1 MFRYHASLGTL
12 ALIAVTGGLLLTGCK
27 SRDEMMVEKLASPFD
42 IDHEEAI
49 WYFGSERGL
58 ESLEVLKEEMKNP
71 DRRHDIRKICAAW
84 GPEAIDPLLAIIA
97 EDVQATPYPYTAEE
111 LFLNAPQDG
120 IEFGDHAGLIRAGTA
135 AECLWEVV
143 GSEEIDKFIDL
154 YLANPQVPERPYV
167 YMVLRNKHNEAWRK
181 IAARVKGG
189 ERAEKSHHL
198 IRYLMTAIITQEG
211 QQAIDSMTGDMPP
224 EALEG
229 LLAYDDPPTRAF
241 YLNGMAYEHNDALIE
256 PAMEQF
262 KKEAQENPE
271 DPIPPFCIGALM
283 VIKDQGMDRKRVIE
297 RWLDKSRE
305 AYFEHEK
312 ELDWTPFDRVMYM
325 EAMAHYYGG
334 VLQWWAVTM
343 VDYDMVDHLSGRQ
356 RLLLHPAE
364 DIRDS
369 VKPKVRL
376 AKEAGTEASTPQ

>member
-1 MFRYHASLGTL
+1 MYRTTKTLGFL
-12 ALIAVTGGLLLTGCK
+12 ALIAIAAGLLLSGCK
-27 SRDEMMVEKLASPFD
+27 SRDELMIEKLASPFD
-42 IDHEEAI
+42 IDHEEAV
-49 WYFGSERGL
+49 WYFGSDRGV

-71 DRRHDIRKICAAW
+71 DRRHDIRKICEGW
-84 GPEAIDPLLAIIA
+84 GSVAIDPLLAIIA
-97 EDVQATPYPYTAEE
+97 EDVSATSYPYTAEE

-120 IEFGDHAGLIRAGTA
+120 IAFGDDVGLIRAGTA
-135 AECLWEVV
+135 CECLWSIV
-143 GSEEIDKFIDL
+143 GSEDIDKFIDL
-154 YLANPQVPERPYV
+154 YLANPRLPERPYV
-167 YMVLRNKHNEAWRK
+167 YLVLRNKHNEAWKK
-181 IAARVKGG
+181 IASRVKGG
-189 ERAEKSHHL
+189 ASADKSHHL

-211 QQAIDSMTGDMPP
+211 MQAIDSMTGDMPP

-229 LLAYDDPPTRAF
+229 LLAYSDPPTRSF
-241 YLNGMAYEHNDALIE
+241 YLNGMAYEHNDILIE

-262 KKEAQENPE
+262 KKEAKENPD

-283 VIKDQGMDRKRVIE
+283 VIQEAGMDRKRVIE

-305 AYFEHEK
+305 AYFAHEN
-312 ELDWTPFDRVMYM
+312 ELGWTPFDKVMYC

-334 VLQWWAVTM
+334 ILQWWAVTM

-369 VKPKVRL
+369 VKPKIRL
-376 AKEAGTEASTPQ
+376 AKDKGTEAKTP